1 MDQLQVGV
9 RMHELRSGSNAFL
22 EFGGNIMHLHLAYRP
37 QSGVLFCCQRQLI
50 LANDRDF
57 GDDSG

>member
-1 MDQLQVGV
+1 
-9 RMHELRSGSNAFL
+9 MHEFRSGSNAFL
-22 EFGGNIMHLHLAYRP
+22 EFGGNIMRLHLAHRP